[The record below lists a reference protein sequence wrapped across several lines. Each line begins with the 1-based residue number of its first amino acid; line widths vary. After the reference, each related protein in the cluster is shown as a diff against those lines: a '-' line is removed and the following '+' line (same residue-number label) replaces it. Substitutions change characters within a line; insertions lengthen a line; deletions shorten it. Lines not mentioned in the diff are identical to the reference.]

1 MKKQKIQMLVVVILL
16 VICVVA
22 YIFISKNAGKL
33 DSTENDGPNA
43 SMGNVTESVLETET
57 ESLNIFMVPVLSV
70 MAHTSVLKYSTTSKM
85 MPMMARICFP
95 FFI

>member
-43 SMGNVTESVLETET
+43 SMGNVTESVWKQRQNLSRLQKQQKNNYFLCV
-57 ESLNIFMVPVLSV
+57 SLYRNV
-70 MAHTSVLKYSTTSKM
+70 
-85 MPMMARICFP
+85 
-95 FFI
+95 

>member
-22 YIFISKNAGKL
+22 YIFISKNAGKP
-33 DSTENDGPNA
+33 DSTENDEPNA

-57 ESLNIFMVPVLSV
+57 E
-70 MAHTSVLKYSTTSKM
+70 TESVLATETTEK
-85 MPMMARICFP
+85 
-95 FFI
+95 

>member
-33 DSTENDGPNA
+33 DS
-43 SMGNVTESVLETET
+43 MGNVTESVLETET
-57 ESLNIFMVPVLSV
+57 E
-70 MAHTSVLKYSTTSKM
+70 TESVLATETTEK
-85 MPMMARICFP
+85 
-95 FFI
+95 

>member
-22 YIFISKNAGKL
+22 IFYQQNAGKL

-57 ESLNIFMVPVLSV
+57 ESVQ
-70 MAHTSVLKYSTTSKM
+70 TTETTEK
-85 MPMMARICFP
+85 
-95 FFI
+95 

>member
-16 VICVVA
+16 VLCVVA
-22 YIFISKNAGKL
+22 YIFISKNAGKP

-57 ESLNIFMVPVLSV
+57 E
-70 MAHTSVLKYSTTSKM
+70 TESVLATETTEK
-85 MPMMARICFP
+85 
-95 FFI
+95 

>member
-33 DSTENDGPNA
+33 IPQRMTSPNA

-57 ESLNIFMVPVLSV
+57 ESVQ
-70 MAHTSVLKYSTTSKM
+70 TTETTEK
-85 MPMMARICFP
+85 
-95 FFI
+95 

>member
-43 SMGNVTESVLETET
+43 SMGNVTESVLEQRQNLSRLQKQQKNNYFLCV
-57 ESLNIFMVPVLSV
+57 SLYRNV
-70 MAHTSVLKYSTTSKM
+70 
-85 MPMMARICFP
+85 
-95 FFI
+95 

>member
-22 YIFISKNAGKL
+22 YIFISKNAGKP
-33 DSTENDGPNA
+33 DSAENDGPNA

-57 ESLNIFMVPVLSV
+57 ESVL
-70 MAHTSVLKYSTTSKM
+70 ATETTEK
-85 MPMMARICFP
+85 
-95 FFI
+95 

>member
-43 SMGNVTESVLETET
+43 SMGNVTESDRMTLPP
-57 ESLNIFMVPVLSV
+57 SIHRRQSYQRR
-70 MAHTSVLKYSTTSKM
+70 K
-85 MPMMARICFP
+85 
-95 FFI
+95 

>member
-1 MKKQKIQMLVVVILL
+1 MLVVVILL

-57 ESLNIFMVPVLSV
+57 ESVQ
-70 MAHTSVLKYSTTSKM
+70 TTETTENNYFLCVSLY
-85 MPMMARICFP
+85 RNV
-95 FFI
+95 

>member
-43 SMGNVTESVLETET
+43 SMGNVKVFWRRRLRQ
-57 ESLNIFMVPVLSV
+57 NLS
-70 MAHTSVLKYSTTSKM
+70 
-85 MPMMARICFP
+85 
-95 FFI
+95 

>member
-57 ESLNIFMVPVLSV
+57 E
-70 MAHTSVLKYSTTSKM
+70 TESVLATETTENNYFLCVSLY
-85 MPMMARICFP
+85 RNV
-95 FFI
+95 

>member
-33 DSTENDGPNA
+33 IPQRMTPNA

-57 ESLNIFMVPVLSV
+57 ESVQ
-70 MAHTSVLKYSTTSKM
+70 TTETTEK
-85 MPMMARICFP
+85 
-95 FFI
+95 